1 MKTYEPLTGEDVSKT
16 AKRMV
21 ALAKKT
27 KETVTAKFKD
37 IVLTAKPG
45 DNPDTIAEYY
55 SEKYYQ
61 IKLNCRHEEYAKKKR
76 QREAEEAQRRQDLM
90 LTAFAA
96 APKKMTLRDKK
107 EWKDIVAASPD
118 GYNDRVIIFVERWA
132 RLMEGRMANGDTL
145 ETCAEETSLLANK
158 KGIPGFA
165 YRLAVYI
172 LVRVWV
178 HGKQLCNWYNLTQ
191 G

>member
-1 MKTYEPLTGEDVSKT
+1 MKTYEPLAGEDVSKT

-27 KETVTAKFKD
+27 KETVSAKFKD
-37 IVLTAKPG
+37 IALTAKPD
-45 DNPDTIAEYY
+45 DNPDTIVKYY
-55 SEKYYQ
+55 SAKYYQ
-61 IKLNCRHEEYAKKKR
+61 IKSNCRREEYAKKKR
-76 QREAEEAQRRQDLM
+76 QRETEKAQRRQNLM
-90 LTAFAA
+90 LTAFAS

-107 EWKDIVAASPD
+107 EWKSIVAASPD
-118 GYNDRVIIFVERWA
+118 GRGDRVIKFIERWA

-145 ETCAEETSLLANK
+145 EMCAEETSLLANK

-165 YRLAVYI
+165 YKLAVYI

-178 HGKQLCNWYNLTQ
+178 HGEQLCSWYNLTQ
-191 G
+191 E